1 MDTERFKASELSS
14 RKLWQLLN
22 GQDAATIGERE
33 LTEVVDE
40 LSRRRRH
47 LQRLRELGKLGVH
60 STN

>member
-22 GQDAATIGERE
+22 GHGAVTIDQRE
-33 LTEVVDE
+33 LTEVVEE

-47 LQRLRELGKLGVH
+47 LQRLRESGKLEVH
-60 STN
+60 